1 MAQKRSD
8 SNLSL
13 HQEIKSNTLKYF
25 NFYFEI
31 VQYFQIIVKE
41 HRILKKFVKK
51 VVCIAFSKSF
61 DIDKFLNP
69 INFLKLEVLRVL
81 NQKISNVQSQKK
93 NLYLSIIDWE
103 KEFKSKSEEFK
114 SRYDC
119 EQKSYLIYI
128 DKWKEQTN
136 KHNTLIEILQNK
148 NDKLNEKLFNLESEL
163 IVIDYEIEN

>member
-41 HRILKKFVKK
+41 QIILKKFVKK

-69 INFLKLEVLRVL
+69 INFL
-81 NQKISNVQSQKK
+81 N
-93 NLYLSIIDWE
+93 
-103 KEFKSKSEEFK
+103 
-114 SRYDC
+114 
-119 EQKSYLIYI
+119 
-128 DKWKEQTN
+128 
-136 KHNTLIEILQNK
+136 
-148 NDKLNEKLFNLESEL
+148 
-163 IVIDYEIEN
+163 